1 VSNPKVSDDE
11 EVHTYALS
19 HHGWMRSFV
28 ARTKAIWIASR
39 LGTYVGAGGNWVAL
53 CEWNGS
59 VMKRSANVLALA
71 MCTFATGSA
80 FGQTLKTV
88 IERGYLICGVSEG
101 VYGFSAADGKGNWS
115 GFDVDLCR
123 AIAAAIFN
131 DASKVRF
138 TPLSATDRF
147 TSLQSGE
154 VDVLSRNST
163 WTMSRETELKL
174 NFVAITYYDGQGFL
188 VRNARNVASAL
199 ELDDPKIC
207 VQRGTTTELNLG
219 DYFRANKMA
228 YEPITHSNPD
238 DARKAYDSGRCNVLT
253 SDVSQLYAARLKLA
267 TPDRHVVL
275 PDIISKEPLGPVV
288 RQGDDQWFN
297 IVKWT
302 HFAMIN
308 AEELGVKS
316 TTIEEAL
323 KSERP
328 DVKRFVGTEGSYG
341 ESLGLSRGWALHI
354 IKLVGNYGQVFERN
368 VGVGSKLG
376 IPRGINQLWT
386 SGGIQYAPPIR

>member
-1 VSNPKVSDDE
+1 
-11 EVHTYALS
+11 
-19 HHGWMRSFV
+19 
-28 ARTKAIWIASR
+28 
-39 LGTYVGAGGNWVAL
+39 
-53 CEWNGS
+53 
-59 VMKRSANVLALA
+59 MKRFANVLALA
-71 MCTFATGSA
+71 MCTLAA
-80 FGQTLKTV
+80 VPARGQTLKTV
-88 IERGYLICGVSEG
+88 IERGSLICGVSQG
-101 VYGFSAADGKGNWS
+101 VYGFSAADDKGNWS

-138 TPLSATDRF
+138 IPLSATDRF
-147 TSLQSGE
+147 ANLQSGE

-163 WTMSRETELKL
+163 WTMSRETELRL
-174 NFVAITYYDGQGFL
+174 NFAAITYYDGQGFL

-228 YEPITHSNPD
+228 YEPITQSNPD
-238 DARKAYDSGRCNVLT
+238 DALKAYDSGRCNVLT
-253 SDVSQLYAARLKLA
+253 SDVSQLYAERLKLA
-267 TPDRHVVL
+267 NPDRHVVL

-316 TTIEEAL
+316 TTIEEAM

-328 DVKRFVGTEGSYG
+328 DIKRFLGTDGDYG
-341 ESLGLSRGWALHI
+341 EPLGLSRSWAMRI

-368 VGVGSKLG
+368 VGMGSKLG